1 MGFNYHVGLFGD
13 VDAVFFKRA
22 ITVLG
27 QFVIIFRS
35 RKKKRNILCI
45 LQRLP
50 LYSVISLFI
59 TEFIPT
65 YTCYNIDIPEV
76 R

>member
-1 MGFNYHVGLFGD
+1 MGVNYHVGLFGD
-13 VDAVFFKRA
+13 VDAVFFKELSQFRA
-22 ITVLG
+22 SL
-27 QFVIIFRS
+27 
-35 RKKKRNILCI
+35 KKRNIFCI

-50 LYSVISLFI
+50 LYSAISLFI

-65 YTCYNIDIPEV
+65 FTCYTICIPEV